1 MAHAV
6 VIEVQLNDEEATG
19 MQLLNERIIPHVKEL
34 PGFQSGTWMATDE
47 NVGMGVVIFD
57 SEDHARAAESDVQP
71 PPGGPTLITSR
82 IFRINATA

>member
-6 VIEVQLNDEEATG
+6 VIEVQLDDAEAEG
-19 MQLLNERIIPHVKEL
+19 LQLLNERIIPHVKEL

-71 PPGGPTLITSR
+71 PPGGPTLIKSR
-82 IFRINATA
+82 LFKINATA